1 MNNKSSKITLFVI
14 VFDRK
19 KQRSIYLYGLLL
31 YVFKV

>member
-1 MNNKSSKITLFVI
+1 MDNKSSKITLFVI

-19 KQRSIYLYGLLL
+19 KLKSINLYDLLI